1 MLDFYKKAF
10 ISLVAMLIVCI
21 AISAFLINKT
31 FVHSALLPKEQ
42 SDLEWSA
49 AIESDRARGGH
60 SQVTFSDITYSLD
73 FELHVKS
80 SIDYP
85 YASAALEF
93 TNQASANH
101 LVDLSN
107 YSHIRFNVKCS
118 PANVLTFV
126 VYTVDETLTSKDD
139 YLSYRAPSSYFSC
152 NEQWQQVEIDL
163 AHLDM
168 HEWWLEMFKQKL
180 DSDNYNLNKVA
191 KIEFGSTKQSPR
203 DTNSRVQI
211 NQLELS
217 GDIWS
222 YLYIL
227 AVVLP
232 LLILVYTYWLFKN
245 YTKALTKEL
254 KDKILQERPFVA
266 YQQLEITSHTE
277 KDKQS
282 LFNYIAT
289 HYTNCELNLELVCT
303 QTGLNRGKVNELLK
317 DELGLT
323 FTGYLNK
330 VRLTEAA
337 RLLTNKVD
345 ANVAEIAF
353 AVGYKNV
360 SYFNKLFKEEY
371 ACTPKSFKS
380 YMR

>member
-31 FVHSALLPKEQ
+31 FVHSALLPKAQSAINWSAYVESDSSRGGQSTAKLNDDQFSLDYTMHVQNGVDYPSASLAIELRNAVQQ
-42 SDLEWSA
+42 SDT
-49 AIESDRARGGH
+49 I
-60 SQVTFSDITYSLD
+60 
-73 FELHVKS
+73 
-80 SIDYP
+80 
-85 YASAALEF
+85 
-93 TNQASANH
+93 
-101 LVDLSN
+101 DLSSYN
-107 YSHIRFNVKCS
+107 LLRFNVKCS
-118 PANVLTFV
+118 PANVLTFIV
-126 VYTVDETLTSKDD
+126 FTVDEQLTTKDN

-152 NEQWQQVEIDL
+152 GPQWRQVEIDL
-163 AHLDM
+163 THLDL
-168 HEWWLEMFKQKL
+168 HDWWLEMFEQKL
-180 DSDNYNLNKVA
+180 DSNNYNLNKVA
-191 KIEFGSTKQSPR
+191 KIQFGSTRQSPIGE
-203 DTNSRVQI
+203 NAQVQI
-211 NQLELS
+211 NHLTLTGENWL
-217 GDIWS
+217 
-222 YLYIL
+222 YLYVL
-227 AVVLP
+227 AVVL
-232 LLILVYTYWLFKN
+232 ILTLFIYGFWLFKN
-245 YTKALTKEL
+245 YTKALTFEL
-254 KDKILQERPFVA
+254 KNKILKERPVVA

-277 KDKQS
+277 KDKQA

>member
-1 MLDFYKKAF
+1 CELF
-10 ISLVAMLIVCI
+10 
-21 AISAFLINKT
+21 
-31 FVHSALLPKEQ
+31 
-42 SDLEWSA
+42 
-49 AIESDRARGGH
+49 
-60 SQVTFSDITYSLD
+60 YSLN
-73 FELHVKS
+73 EV
-80 SIDYP
+80 
-85 YASAALEF
+85 
-93 TNQASANH
+93 
-101 LVDLSN
+101 
-107 YSHIRFNVKCS
+107 
-118 PANVLTFV
+118 
-126 VYTVDETLTSKDD
+126 SKT
-139 YLSYRAPSSYFSC
+139 
-152 NEQWQQVEIDL
+152 IG
-163 AHLDM
+163 
-168 HEWWLEMFKQKL
+168 
-180 DSDNYNLNKVA
+180 SDH
-191 KIEFGSTKQSPR
+191 TKQSPR

-277 KDKQS
+277 KDKQA